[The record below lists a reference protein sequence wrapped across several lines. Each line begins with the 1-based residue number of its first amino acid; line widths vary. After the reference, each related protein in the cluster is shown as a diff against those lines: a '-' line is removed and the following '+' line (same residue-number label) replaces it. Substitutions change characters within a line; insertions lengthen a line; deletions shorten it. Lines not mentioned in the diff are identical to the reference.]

1 MNIVDTESY
10 DTLSTAVN
18 SLTDDGYIDIFR
30 ADEKDIVAL
39 YSNKHY
45 NPEDLHIL
53 KSYRFEG
60 MSNPQDETVVFAIDA
75 WDGTRGTLVMCFSAE
90 EDQNLDLIRQIRY
103 K

>member
-18 SLTDDGYIDIFR
+18 SLTDDGYVDIFR
-30 ADEKDIVAL
+30 ADEDNIVAL
-39 YSNKHY
+39 FSNKIY

-75 WDGTRGTLVMCFSAE
+75 WDGTKGTMVLCFSAE
-90 EDQNLDLIRQIRY
+90 QDQNLDLIRKIEY